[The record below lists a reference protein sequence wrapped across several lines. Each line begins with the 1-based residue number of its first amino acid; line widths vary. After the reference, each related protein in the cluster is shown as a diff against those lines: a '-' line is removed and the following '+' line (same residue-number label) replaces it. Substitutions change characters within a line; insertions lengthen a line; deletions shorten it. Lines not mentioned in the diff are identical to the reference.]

1 MLRRFTD
8 VCVAYVQRFMPNP
21 YLYAV
26 ILTFVCVILNFILV
40 RGVTP
45 AGTVTAWYQGVWG
58 TQNIFTFALQMVLIL
73 VSGYT
78 LAQAPV
84 VRRFLRWLA
93 SKPHNQTQGA
103 LMCFFAAG
111 VASLVNWGLG
121 LIVAG
126 VVARE
131 VARRLQR
138 NFHYGYLVAAGYMGY
153 IVWTNGFSS
162 SIALA
167 NTDPHSNL
175 NIIFQMTKRTVP
187 FTDSIF
193 QPYSWIGV
201 VATFVLIPVALKF
214 MAPHKER
221 LPRPE
226 VLAPD
231 PGDEPRTA
239 DGAETG
245 DEAKA
250 VRDDGPGTVAR
261 ATFHRTPAEVL
272 ESAWILNLILAA
284 AGIAYFVISGF
295 ALDIA
300 SLVML
305 FTVAGLILHWTP
317 ERFIAAFYESAK
329 TSGSLILQYPLY
341 GGIIALLTFA
351 PTHGATTLA
360 AVIAGALVHI
370 ANETTLPFFNYIGSL
385 IISLFVPSGGGHWG
399 VQGPVTIAAAKEV
412 GLTSTAY
419 LGKLS
424 MSVAMGEQVTNMIQ
438 PFWAL
443 PVLAIAGLRVRDMMG
458 FTVVAFVIGAVVF
471 GACTFIPAL

>member
-26 ILTFVCVILNFILV
+26 LLTFVCVILNFALV
-40 RGVTP
+40 RGMTP
-45 AGTVTAWYQGVWG
+45 SGVVTAWYQGVWG
-58 TQNIFTFALQMVLIL
+58 LDNIFTFALQMVLIL

-84 VRRFLRWLA
+84 VRRFLQWLA
-93 SKPHNQTQGA
+93 SKPRNQTQGA

-111 VASLVNWGLG
+111 AASLINWGLG

-126 VVARE
+126 VLARE
-131 VARRLQR
+131 VARKLQR

-167 NTDPHSNL
+167 NTDPHSTL
-175 NIIFQMTKRTVP
+175 NIIYQMTKRTVP
-187 FTDSIF
+187 FSDSIF

-201 VATFVLIPVALKF
+201 IAMFVVIPVALKF
-214 MAPHKER
+214 MAPRKEV

-226 VLAPD
+226 VLAPE
-231 PGDEPRTA
+231 PAGESKPVDEPKGER
-239 DGAETG
+239 G
-245 DEAKA
+245 
-250 VRDDGPGTVAR
+250 DGPGTVAR
-261 ATFHRTPAEVL
+261 ATFRKTPAEYL

-351 PTHGATTLA
+351 PVHGATTLA
-360 AVIAGALVHI
+360 AVIAGALVHV
-370 ANETTLPFFNYIGSL
+370 ANETTLPLLNYIGSL

-458 FTVVAFVIGAVVF
+458 FTVIAFV
-471 GACTFIPAL
+471 